1 MIDNGF
7 KFNWREPAPNSP
19 EMQRALSAG
28 RQQAEMGGYRPLP
41 NMQGYTPNMQM
52 STDVTPGVVSK
63 NTPPRELNQ
72 QGGFRS
78 PTGLG
83 MVNTGT
89 GMDYTNREARKEEL
103 MAKFKENED
112 KIEQL
117 KMEYQQLQQ
126 EESTASENLE
136 RDIAANRAGIGDS
149 NQYNVWRSRVES
161 RQAQDKAR
169 QADNE
174 SSVRTAKSKLNNA
187 LRDLSYARGDKETAV
202 AKQMYEDALAEYNEK
217 ARKAGM
223 PEEKP
228 SNVANQ
234 KTVTMFDTKDF
245 IRQHRDSN
253 GHWDSEE
260 NQAKAYEMAKA
271 LGDDGVP
278 LLDEIYKQ
286 VTKEKAIN
294 DATKQWNA
302 IVSAA
307 KAKASSPEGLDK
319 GSITLEVNNKSIP
332 ATVENDGD
340 YKKIVVNGKVAYRWR
355 IK

>member
-1 MIDNGF
+1 MNYVDRFRANLADGTFDPKNATPQDIKTAQLLVGTTPDGIWGNKSAAALDTFKSNYNGPMKFRWQGMTGNEAAQAYSAYDTKQIDV
-7 KFNWREPAPNSP
+7 EY
-19 EMQRALSAG
+19 
-28 RQQAEMGGYRPLP
+28 RQ
-41 NMQGYTPNMQM
+41 
-52 STDVTPGVVSK
+52 
-63 NTPPRELNQ
+63 
-72 QGGFRS
+72 
-78 PTGLG
+78 
-83 MVNTGT
+83 
-89 GMDYTNREARKEEL
+89 EEL

-112 KIEQL
+112 KIAQL
-117 KMEYQQLQQ
+117 KQEYAQLQQ
-126 EESTASENLE
+126 EESNASESLE

-149 NQYNVWRSRVES
+149 SQYNVWRSRVES

-228 SNVANQ
+228 SKVAQ
-234 KTVTMFDTKDF
+234 QDTVTMFDTKDF

-260 NQAKAYEMAKA
+260 NQKKAYEMAKA
-271 LGDDGVP
+271 LGDEGVP
-278 LLDEIYKQ
+278 LLDEIYRQ
-286 VTKEKAIN
+286 TTKEKAIN

-302 IVSAA
+302 IVAAA

>member
-1 MIDNGF
+1 MIDYGF
-7 KFNWREPAPNSP
+7 KFNWREPAQNSP

-28 RQQAEMGGYRPLP
+28 RQQSDMGGYRPLP

-52 STDVTPGVVSK
+52 STDVTPGVVFK

-89 GMDYTNREARKEEL
+89 GMYYTNMEARKEEL

-149 NQYNVWRSRVES
+149 SQYNVWRSRVES

-228 SNVANQ
+228 SKVAQ
-234 KTVTMFDTKDF
+234 QDTVTMFDTKDF
-245 IRQHRDSN
+245 IRQHRDKN
-253 GHWDSEE
+253 GEWDSKE
-260 NQAKAYEMAKA
+260 NQEEAYRMAKA
-271 LGDDGVP
+271 LGDEGVP

-286 VTKEKAIN
+286 ITKPEG
-294 DATKQWNA
+294 DAKRNKYNQAVKT
-302 IVSAA
+302 AA
-307 KAKASSPEGLDK
+307 ATLKGKAS
-319 GSITLEVNNKSIP
+319 
-332 ATVENDGD
+332 GD
-340 YKKIVVNGKVAYRWR
+340 YSIEVNGKAVPAKVQNSSDGKYKEVVVDGKVVYTWK
-355 IK
+355 IEE

>member
-1 MIDNGF
+1 MNYVDRFRANLADGTFDPKNATPQDIKTAQLLVGTTPDGIWGNKSTAALDTFKSNYNGPMKFRWQGMTGNEAAQAYSAYDTKQIDV
-7 KFNWREPAPNSP
+7 EY
-19 EMQRALSAG
+19 
-28 RQQAEMGGYRPLP
+28 RQ
-41 NMQGYTPNMQM
+41 
-52 STDVTPGVVSK
+52 
-63 NTPPRELNQ
+63 
-72 QGGFRS
+72 
-78 PTGLG
+78 
-83 MVNTGT
+83 
-89 GMDYTNREARKEEL
+89 EEL

-112 KIEQL
+112 KIAQL
-117 KMEYQQLQQ
+117 KQEYAQLQQ

-161 RQAQDKAR
+161 REAQDKAR
-169 QADNE
+169 QADTE
-174 SSVRTAKSKLNNA
+174 STVRTAKSKLNNA

-228 SNVANQ
+228 SNLANQ

-245 IRQHRDSN
+245 IRQHRDSK

-260 NQAKAYEMAKA
+260 NQKKAYEMAKA
-271 LGDDGVP
+271 LGDEGVP

-302 IVSAA
+302 IVAAA
-307 KAKASSPEGLDK
+307 KKLEEADPSGTNVD
-319 GSITLEVNNKSIP
+319 IEVNGKKVP
-332 ATVENDGD
+332 AELKYEDG
-340 YKKIVVNGKVAYRWR
+340 YRKVYVNGKVAHKW
-355 IK
+355 KVGD

>member
-1 MIDNGF
+1 
-7 KFNWREPAPNSP
+7 
-19 EMQRALSAG
+19 
-28 RQQAEMGGYRPLP
+28 
-41 NMQGYTPNMQM
+41 M

-78 PTGLG
+78 PIGVG

-103 MAKFKENED
+103 MAKYKENED
-112 KIEQL
+112 KIAQL
-117 KMEYQQLQQ
+117 KQEYQQLQQ

-161 RQAQDKAR
+161 REAQDKAR
-169 QADNE
+169 QADTE

-217 ARKAGM
+217 ARKAGL

-228 SNVANQ
+228 SDVANQ

-245 IRQHRDSN
+245 IRQHRDKN
-253 GHWDSEE
+253 GEWDSKE
-260 NQAKAYEMAKA
+260 NQEEAYRMAKA
-271 LGDDGVP
+271 LGDEGVP

-286 VTKEKAIN
+286 ITK
-294 DATKQWNA
+294 
-302 IVSAA
+302 
-307 KAKASSPEGLDK
+307 PEGDAK
-319 GSITLEVNNKSIP
+319 RNTYAQAVKTAAATLEGKSSGEYSI
-332 ATVENDGD
+332 
-340 YKKIVVNGKVAYRWR
+340 KVNGKAVPAKVQNSSDGKSKEVVVDGKVVYTWK
-355 IK
+355 IEE

>member
-7 KFNWREPAPNSP
+7 KFNWREPAQNSP
-19 EMQRALSAG
+19 EMQRALYAE
-28 RQQAEMGGYRPLP
+28 RQQANMSGYRPLP

-63 NTPPRELNQ
+63 NTPPRQLNQ

-78 PTGLG
+78 PTGVG

-103 MAKFKENED
+103 MAKYKENED
-112 KIEQL
+112 KIAQL
-117 KMEYQQLQQ
+117 KQEYQQLQQ

-149 NQYNVWRSRVES
+149 SQYNTWRSRVES

-245 IRQHRDSN
+245 IRQHRDKN
-253 GHWDSEE
+253 GEWDSKE

-271 LGDDGVP
+271 LGDEGVP

-286 VTKEKAIN
+286 ITQPEG
-294 DATKQWNA
+294 
-302 IVSAA
+302 
-307 KAKASSPEGLDK
+307 KAKRNEYAQAVK
-319 GSITLEVNNKSIP
+319 TAAATLEGKSSGEYSI
-332 ATVENDGD
+332 
-340 YKKIVVNGKVAYRWR
+340 KVNGKAVPAKVQNSSDGKSKEVVVDGKVVYTWK
-355 IK
+355 IEE

>member
-7 KFNWREPAPNSP
+7 KFNWREPEPNSP
-19 EMQRALSAG
+19 EMQRALYAE
-28 RQQAEMGGYRPLP
+28 RQQANTSGYRPLP
-41 NMQGYTPNMQM
+41 SMQGYTQNMQM

-63 NTPPRELNQ
+63 NTPPRQLNQ

-78 PTGLG
+78 PTGVG

-103 MAKFKENED
+103 MAKYKENED
-112 KIEQL
+112 KIVQL
-117 KMEYQQLQQ
+117 KQEYQQLQQ

-149 NQYNVWRSRVES
+149 SQYNVWRSRVES

-245 IRQHRDSN
+245 IRQHRDKN
-253 GHWDSEE
+253 GEWDSKE
-260 NQAKAYEMAKA
+260 NQEKAYEMAKA
-271 LGDDGVP
+271 LGDEGVP

-286 VTKEKAIN
+286 ITKPEG
-294 DATKQWNA
+294 DAKRSNYAQAVKT
-302 IVSAA
+302 AA
-307 KAKASSPEGLDK
+307 AELKDKAS
-319 GSITLEVNNKSIP
+319 
-332 ATVENDGD
+332 GD
-340 YKKIVVNGKVAYRWR
+340 YSIEINGKAVPAKVQNSADGKSKEVVVNGKVVYTWK
-355 IK
+355 IEE

>member
-1 MIDNGF
+1 MIDYGF
-7 KFNWREPAPNSP
+7 KFNWREPAQNSP

-28 RQQAEMGGYRPLP
+28 RQQADMGGYRPLP

-149 NQYNVWRSRVES
+149 SQYNVWRSRVES
-161 RQAQDKAR
+161 REAQDKAR

-202 AKQMYEDALAEYNEK
+202 AKQMYQDALAEYNEK
-217 ARKAGM
+217 ARKAGL

-228 SNVANQ
+228 NKLGDKNQ

-245 IRQHRDSN
+245 IRQHRDKN
-253 GHWDSEE
+253 GEWDSKE
-260 NQAKAYEMAKA
+260 NQEEAYRMAKA
-271 LGDDGVP
+271 LGDEGVP

-286 VTKEKAIN
+286 ITKTEGDAKRNTWKA
-294 DATKQWNA
+294 Q
-302 IVSAA
+302 A
-307 KAKASSPEGLDK
+307 KAQVKELRNK
-319 GSITLEVNNKSIP
+319 GK
-332 ATVENDGD
+332 GD
-340 YKKIVVNGKVAYRWR
+340 YPIKVGGKQYIVNIKANAADDGYDAYINGTLIDSWR
-355 IK
+355 L

>member
-7 KFNWREPAPNSP
+7 QFNWRGMSREPAMAAPQGGANLSNTLGASQAAQ
-19 EMQRALSAG
+19 MQ
-28 RQQAEMGGYRPLP
+28 GYRPLP
-41 NMQGYTPNMQM
+41 SMQGYQPTLSGRQVNPD
-52 STDVTPGVVSK
+52 S
-63 NTPPRELNQ
+63 
-72 QGGFRS
+72 S
-78 PTGLG
+78 PATQPEIAMAQTEQRMKML
-83 MVNTGT
+83 
-89 GMDYTNREARKEEL
+89 MDKY
-103 MAKFKENED
+103 KENED

-117 KMEYQQLQQ
+117 KQEYQQLQQ

-161 RQAQDKAR
+161 REAQDKAR
-169 QADNE
+169 QADTE
-174 SSVRTAKSKLNNA
+174 STVRTAKSKLNNA

-271 LGDDGVP
+271 LGDEGVT
-278 LLDEIYKQ
+278 LLDEIYNQ

-302 IVSAA
+302 IVAEA
-307 KAKASSPEGLDK
+307 KKLEGQPS
-319 GSITLEVNNKSIP
+319 GNTHITVKNKDIP
-332 ATVENDGD
+332 AEIRNSKTDPG
-340 YKKIVVNGKVAYRWR
+340 YKEVIVNGKVAYKW
-355 IK
+355 KVQE